1 MNQSDHI
8 NQMNANDRLIS
19 ELLFNKTIF
28 YDWIIIVMFYA
39 CLHKIDVLL
48 HRKRIY
54 GKDLSSHKKRNAKVH
69 QNLPREIVISYNA
82 MYLES
87 VRVRYK
93 QVDLFRITL
102 GDLREY
108 FKHWRK
114 IKKV

>member
-39 CLHKIDVLL
+39 GLHKIDYLL
-48 HRKRIY
+48 HQKRVNSRA
-54 GKDLSSHKKRNAKVH
+54 LSNHIKRNRKVF
-69 QNLPREIVISYNA
+69 QNLPRELYNSYHTL
-82 MYLES
+82 YLES

-93 QVDLFRITL
+93 QVNLFRITL
-102 GDLREY
+102 EDLRKY